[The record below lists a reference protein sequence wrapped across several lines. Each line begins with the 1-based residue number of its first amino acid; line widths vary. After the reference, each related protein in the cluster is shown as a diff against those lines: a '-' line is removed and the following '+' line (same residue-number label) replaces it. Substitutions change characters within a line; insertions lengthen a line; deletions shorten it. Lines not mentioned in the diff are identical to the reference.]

1 MSFFCSRRKFSSFF
15 HMIILLAGAVP
26 GLRAQLPVENQPEVI
41 HYRNLGIQPL
51 MQGAVEGDFA
61 PGVYLIPHDMII
73 PEGKTVTLFSGTTI
87 LLTQNAMLVVNG
99 TLVCSGTR
107 EAPVVFRRLD
117 NRKYFE
123 AIDHRVETRW
133 DGIYLPDSAKLKM
146 SNTIVSESKY
156 GIVISGKNVSMIFDS
171 VRFVNNKFQN
181 VKIGNKIM
189 KINENSPI
197 VFHYPEQKGVFQPPA
212 PVKSATETI
221 QEKKKGIRATTSF
234 PYVRVAMGALG
245 IVGLATTITGAV
257 VFMDNEEL
265 LKETR
270 DVKYQE
276 KATAG
281 RITAITGSIL
291 FGIGTAGFVWTF
303 FY

>member
-1 MSFFCSRRKFSSFF
+1 
-15 HMIILLAGAVP
+15 MIILLAGVCA
-26 GLRAQLPVENQPEVI
+26 GLRAQLPVDMQPEVI
-41 HYRNLGIQPL
+41 YYRNQGIQPL

-73 PEGKTVTLFSGTTI
+73 QQGKTVTLFPGTTI

-99 TLVCSGTR
+99 TLISSGTR
-107 EAPVVFRRLD
+107 EEPVVFRRLD
-117 NRKYFE
+117 NQKYFQK
-123 AIDHRVETRW
+123 IDPRVETRW
-133 DGIYLPDSAKLKM
+133 DGIYLPDSARLKM

-156 GIVISGKNVSMIFDS
+156 GIVISGKDVSMTLES

-197 VFHYPEQKGVFQPPA
+197 VFRYPEQQGVFLPPV
-212 PVKSATETI
+212 PVTSATETI
-221 QEKKKGIRATTSF
+221 QGKKKGLYATTSL
-234 PYVRVAMGALG
+234 PYVRVAMGAVG
-245 IVGLATTITGAV
+245 VIGLATSITGAV
-257 VFMDNEEL
+257 IFVDNDKL

-270 DVKYQE
+270 DIKYQE

-291 FGIGTAGFVWTF
+291 FGIGTIGFVWTF